1 MEREAWA
8 TWRKTVRM
16 VRMICQINGGTPVCR
31 PPHWKS
37 PDWHCPCRP
46 PRVLPWCLRRINDRG
61 HKKKKPGNFRHFQPG
76 STRKSQS
83 RDLYSLAAH
92 CFGFAFFLSASRYV
106 SVGPSLSLTIFSP
119 YTSTIDD
126 LVAVGQFRR
135 SRSGGCSSVV
145 CGSGRH
151 ERGKLQEDHYHP
163 RHPILCVVQMFHFI
177 SH

>member
-1 MEREAWA
+1 
-8 TWRKTVRM
+8 M
-16 VRMICQINGGTPVCR
+16 VHRFVVLRTGNPRTGTAHVGPHGSCLGACGASMIVVT
-31 PPHWKS
+31 
-37 PDWHCPCRP
+37 
-46 PRVLPWCLRRINDRG
+46 RR
-61 HKKKKPGNFRHFQPG
+61 KKPGNFRHFQLG

-92 CFGFAFFLSASRYV
+92 CFGFGFFLSASRYV

-151 ERGKLQEDHYHP
+151 ERGKLQEDYYHP